1 MGYLGNWVFS
11 YIGEYF
17 GTRGGP
23 VPPVP
28 PEPGDFMADDYLRGP
43 DQENRGVSAIFDPR
57 DLSAVACVFKRVVV
71 VTQPLGGSLIAW
83 ELASGFNAKG
93 PFHFFV
99 DFGRGDD
106 WEALNTVPVIDD
118 CVMIDPQQ
126 RYWDHLADFYYR
138 IRLNLPNVRSDP
150 NDPNSPCVSLRSQPQ
165 QANGVWSK
173 RDWLTGREIMRKE
186 QLMQRKRTNVSF
198 VGYVLRRRRFGE
210 LCHVCQE
217 YDTKE
222 IENSRCPVCWGT
234 GFIGGYFRS
243 IPVMITMDA
252 SWHRNFKTDPQVSL
266 RNDIVKHGRT
276 ISYPHANTK
285 DIFVCKDR
293 GERYVIREIH
303 TLAEVGSV
311 PVVTGVELRLA
322 PTTSIIYD
330 IPLEGMPS
338 SSSSQS
344 SQSSPSSPSTSSSSI
359 PIPPIRICDWR
370 VGKKD
375 DPGW

>member
-1 MGYLGNWVFS
+1 
-11 YIGEYF
+11 
-17 GTRGGP
+17 
-23 VPPVP
+23 
-28 PEPGDFMADDYLRGP
+28 MADDYIRGP
-43 DQENRGVSAIFDPR
+43 DQANRGVSSIFDPR
-57 DLSAVACVFKRVVV
+57 DLSAVACVFKRVIV

-83 ELASGFNAKG
+83 ELMAGFNAKG

-106 WEALNTVPVIDD
+106 WEALNTSPVVDD

-138 IRLNLPNVRSDP
+138 IRLNLPNVRTDP
-150 NDPNSPCVSLRSQPQ
+150 SDPNSPCVSLRSQPQ
-165 QANGVWSK
+165 QANGLWSK

-186 QLMQRKRTNVSF
+186 QLSQRKRTNVAF
-198 VGYVLRRRRFGE
+198 VGYILRRRRFGE

-222 IENSRCPVCWGT
+222 IENSRCPICWGT

-243 IPVMITMDA
+243 VPATVTMTAPWQRD
-252 SWHRNFKTDPQVSL
+252 FKVDPQISL
-266 RNDIVKHGRT
+266 RNDIIRQGRT
-276 ISYPHANTK
+276 ISYPSANTK

-293 GERYVIREIH
+293 GERYFINAIQA
-303 TLAEVGSV
+303 LAEVGGI
-311 PVVTGVELRLA
+311 PVVTGLEMRLA

-330 IPLEGMPS
+330 IPLEGMV

-344 SQSSPSSPSTSSSSI
+344 SQSSPSGSSKSSSSAI
-359 PIPPIRICDWR
+359 PIQVCDWR

-375 DPGW
+375 DPAW